1 MNTTRTDM
9 RRTTTLIGRL
19 VVLVAGFACF
29 LCFPWD
35 TPLVAGSV
43 GSLTLGVRV
52 WVIGLALLA
61 TAAVWVP
68 TECVGAGV
76 PLTQQTRRR
85 VNTASLPGR

>member
-1 MNTTRTDM
+1 MKTTRTEI
-9 RRTTTLIGRL
+9 RRTTTRIARL

-35 TPLVAGSV
+35 TPLVAGRV
-43 GSLTLGVRV
+43 GCLILGLRV

-68 TECVGAGV
+68 TECVGTGI
-76 PLTQQTRRR
+76 PELDE
-85 VNTASLPGR
+85 PGRGW